1 MFKTIMWA
9 ITIVLVGLFVFDAVA
24 GTHLL
29 ALGPEGVLV
38 APAAA
43 ALPEAIS
50 AELKRIGAEA
60 KEKVEDLA
68 KAFHDFKAEH
78 GQQLEDVKKGNA
90 DALQALKV
98 DRINSDIDR
107 LQHAVDDANTRLAA
121 LQMGAGAVGGG
132 PGADPEYTEAFRAHF
147 RKGAVNAALN
157 KGEDDEGG
165 YLAPVEWDRT
175 ITDRLVILS
184 DMRELAT
191 VQRVSGAGLT
201 KLFNLG
207 GTASGWVGE
216 TAARPQTGTGQF
228 ASLGF
233 GWGEIYANP
242 AATQQI
248 LDDAEIN
255 LEAWLATEVE
265 LEFAKQEGAAFFAG
279 DGVNKPFGI
288 LTYVTGGANAAKHP
302 FGAIKAVNSG
312 AAAAITADGI
322 IDLIYDLPSAYT
334 ANAKFALNRKTQGTI
349 RKLKDGQDN
358 YLWQPSYVAGQPAT
372 LAGFAIKEVAAIPDV
387 AANATAALFGDFKQT
402 YTVFDRVGVRV
413 LRDPFTNKPY
423 VQFYTTKRVGGG
435 VHNPEPMRALKIA
448 AA

>member
-1 MFKTIMWA
+1 MSLLKQSPIARGIQSVRAEGATDPNIKA
-9 ITIVLVGLFVFDAVA
+9 LIEGLN
-24 GTHLL
+24 
-29 ALGPEGVLV
+29 
-38 APAAA
+38 
-43 ALPEAIS
+43 
-50 AELKRIGAEA
+50 
-60 KEKVEDLA
+60 
-68 KAFHDFKAEH
+68 KAFADFKAEH
-78 GQQLEDVKKGNA
+78 TAQLEEIKKGNA

-98 DRINSDIDR
+98 ENINADIDR
-107 LQHAVDDANTRLAA
+107 LQKSVDEANTKLAA
-121 LQMGAGAVGGG
+121 AQMGGGATGSKV
-132 PGADPEYTEAFRAHF
+132 ADAEYSDAFRAHF
-147 RKGAVNAALN
+147 SKGAVSASLN
-157 KGEDDEGG
+157 KGADAEGG

-175 ITDRLVILS
+175 ITDKLTILS

-207 GTASGWVGE
+207 GTSSGWVGE
-216 TAARPQTGTGQF
+216 TAARPATNTGQF

-248 LDDAEIN
+248 LDDSEID
-255 LEAWLATEVE
+255 LEAWLAGEVD
-265 LEFAKQEGAAFFAG
+265 LEFAKQEGTAFFSG
-279 DGVNKPFGI
+279 DGANKPFGI

-312 AAAAITADGI
+312 DAAVITSDAV
-322 IDLIYDLPSAYT
+322 IDLIYDLPSAFT
-334 ANAKFALNRKTQGTI
+334 ANSKFAMNRKTQSVI
-349 RKLKDGQDN
+349 RKLKDGDGN

-372 LAGFAIKEVAAIPDV
+372 LAGFPIREVAAIPDV
-387 AANATAALFGDFKQT
+387 AANAIAALFGDFKQT

-448 AA
+448 A